1 MLLRLPPTP
10 QLRTSHLPLPSAAAD
25 WPPRSA
31 PRGCLRAG
39 LSPTENLGGPQ
50 ATLSKQ
56 CWVRCGMPSAWPR
69 AWCGSG
75 RTVSPAR
82 SAWSGTRRHSWSS
95 CIASVAV
102 WLPVMMRLAGT
113 HSHPQA
119 PLAPMLAFSR
129 KALKRPAGPSAA
141 SEGLLGPSPQDHPF
155 WPSPPVPK
163 TSHRPRGPANH
174 PGSSLCLCV

>member
-102 WLPVMMRLAGT
+102 WLPVNATGRHPLTSTGTPGPNAGLQPQG
-113 HSHPQA
+113 PQA
-119 PLAPMLAFSR
+119 AGWTVSR
-129 KALKRPAGPSAA
+129 
-141 SEGLLGPSPQDHPF
+141 LG
-155 WPSPPVPK
+155 
-163 TSHRPRGPANH
+163 
-174 PGSSLCLCV
+174 GSSGSLTSRSPLLAKSTCAQDQPQTSGPR